1 MESVKSV
8 WDNLCPGFHKWFSK
22 KRAYLFVQSVIETA
36 RTGAEVQRVYYNNL
50 IESTHFREKMEQSYK
65 KGIVA
70 DVISTLKKLVDRHED
85 DKVRAIYGSG
95 PYCLSTHYAKF

>member
-1 MESVKSV
+1 MRKLGLVDSTDIDDFRIKLESVKSV
-8 WDNLCPGFHKWFSK
+8 WDNLYPGFHKWFSK
-22 KRAYLFVQSVIETA
+22 KRASFFEQSVIEIA
-36 RTGAEVQRVYYNNL
+36 RTG
-50 IESTHFREKMEQSYK
+50 K

-95 PYCLSTHYAKF
+95 PYCLSTQYAKF